1 MKKINLLVA
10 LTLSLN
16 VFSQEM
22 KKPTTHKKIIKSEK
36 VKADTIIPHYFD
48 HHYGYIE
55 SVQCRWISSKGVRCK
70 NSSAEGDCNLPNC
83 ASRK

>member
-1 MKKINLLVA
+1 MKKLILLFA
-10 LTLSLN
+10 LILN
-16 VFSQEM
+16 FSAFSQEL
-22 KKPTTHKKIIKSEK
+22 KKDTTIKVIKKSEK
-36 VKADTIIPHYFD
+36 GSPGVKHYFD

-70 NSSAEGDCNLPNC
+70 NSSAEGACNLPNC